1 MKKLLILSILVA
13 GACQLKAQ
21 QLTIKPSD
29 PLLFKTP
36 KGLDLQKFKLSD
48 SALFKY
54 QDLSKLPKLE
64 QLADLQGINSP
75 DKNAELFYSRMPVA
89 KLYSNDKMPVVN
101 TDDSIDKM
109 PVKRFKTVDPLGKL
123 QVIPGTNP

>member
-13 GACQLKAQ
+13 AACQLKAQ

-29 PLLFKTP
+29 PLFFKTP
-36 KGLDLQKFKLSD
+36 KSLDLQKYKLND
-48 SALFKY
+48 SLLFKY

-64 QLADLQGINSP
+64 QLADLQGIRNS

-89 KLYSNDKMPVVN
+89 KITSDDKMPTVDTEN
-101 TDDSIDKM
+101 IDRM
-109 PVKRFKTVDPLGKL
+109 PVKKIIIVNPLSKL
-123 QVIPGTNP
+123 KQPAP